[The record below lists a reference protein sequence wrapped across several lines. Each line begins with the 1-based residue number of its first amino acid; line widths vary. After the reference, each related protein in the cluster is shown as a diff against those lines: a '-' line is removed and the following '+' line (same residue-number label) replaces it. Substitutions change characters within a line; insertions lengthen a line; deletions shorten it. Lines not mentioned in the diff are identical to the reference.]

1 MIIDSSALVAILFFE
16 PEAGLFTQAILD
28 ADDVR
33 ISAANLVEAS
43 VVIDRSNR
51 IGAAERLDEFVA
63 KSGMII
69 EPVTA
74 SQAHRARL
82 AYLTYGKGNHKAALN
97 LGDVF
102 AYALAKEKDRP
113 LLFKGKDFSLTDIT
127 PAIPVA

>member
-1 MIIDSSALVAILFFE
+1 MIVDSSALVAILFFE
-16 PEAGLFTQAILD
+16 PEAGLFTQAIFD

-33 ISAANLVEAS
+33 MSAANLVETS
-43 VVIDRSNR
+43 IVIDRSDK

-74 SQAHRARL
+74 AQAHRARL

-102 AYALAKEKDRP
+102 AYALAKERDEP
-113 LLFKGKDFSLTDIT
+113 LLFKGKDFSLTDIVS
-127 PAIPVA
+127 AIPVA